1 MSVCSQL
8 TVEVISKVLA
18 YSEETYCPCGSESI
32 DRYVRLGSKA
42 DIPHRSHLR
51 PLLGVKR
58 T

>member
-32 DRYVRLGSKA
+32 DRYARLGSEL
-42 DIPHRSHLR
+42 DIPRHSQLC
-51 PLLGVKR
+51 PLSGVKR

>member
-8 TVEVISKVLA
+8 TVEAISKVLA

-32 DRYVRLGSKA
+32 DRYVRYGSKA
-42 DIPHRSHLR
+42 DIPRHSQLG
-51 PLLGVKR
+51 PLLGAKR